1 MISLVFLVS
10 CGPSQAEKRFVAE
23 NTCYAIDNGWERD
36 SVLKVNET
44 DSVKMINE
52 SREKIGEKPFLGD
65 DAVIKEAFE
74 WGLCPELVLNE
85 NYETSLQSLKD
96 AKQERERIA
105 AEKRAEEERIAAEK
119 RAEEERIAAEKERIA
134 AEKQRIADSKPS
146 VKEEFH
152 LNGKLQSRIN
162 YQPKSGGGKQHG
174 LSEWYHDN
182 GQLKSKFNYKEGR
195 VDGLAEIYLEN
206 GQLMTKINHK
216 DGKKDGPFEGYDKSG
231 TLKSKKCYK
240 NGVITYM
247 SYCEK

>member
-10 CGPSQAEKRFVAE
+10 CGPSQEEKRFVAE

-96 AKQERERIA
+96 AKQER
-105 AEKRAEEERIAAEK
+105 ERIAAEK